1 MLNVYL
7 VSLIML
13 LSVLGIYFLIKE
25 ITALIIKNRCE
36 SCVIL
41 KIYDDADSAENM
53 IRNALTAN
61 PESDIIIVDKSKNAE
76 VSHIL
81 SKFEKDYTR
90 VHIKTAPEK

>member
-7 VSLIML
+7 ISLIML
-13 LSVLGIYFLIKE
+13 LAVLGVYFLIKE
-25 ITALIIKNRCE
+25 ITALIIKNHCD

-53 IRNALTAN
+53 IRSALSAN
-61 PESDIIIVDKSKNAE
+61 PESDIIVINKSKSSE

-81 SKFEKDYTR
+81 SKFEKDYGR